1 MLSKLTLIM
10 KNSTRWLYRDLSPL
24 ELKKFSLFALIF
36 AFTIGGYWFLAPL
49 KDSIFMKNMCLD
61 SSKLGGYIATG
72 KLISTLVLFLLI
84 PYYSLLI
91 DKFRGHKVF
100 YGVSGFYIIGIIIF
114 SFFFAHES
122 WLDAVYKFD
131 LGWLKQLFSYDFGLQ
146 EGQFLTIEGK
156 KIITWSWY
164 VFIESFG
171 AFMPVV
177 FWSYV
182 ANHALPNEAKTGYSL
197 IALGG
202 VLGGFLGPLVV
213 KKFVLHI
220 GIVKMMIVSSIWI
233 AMIPLLVAFT
243 VRTLGSAGLKGY
255 ECPEKKPKPGFV
267 EGIRL
272 LVTNKYLVAIYL
284 IIAINEMTQALIDVH
299 FKTYSHAM
307 YECKESLADFFSYYA
322 LCLNG
327 LALICLVLRIDIIG
341 KKIGVRRSLIAL
353 PIFVG
358 LGIVWLYFNP
368 TLNNAFWVI
377 VLTKGLNYA
386 FNQPSKEQLYIPT
399 TPTTKYKSKA
409 WIDVFGYQS
418 SRALGWSAV
427 SYQNTVDP
435 NLFLVLSSSIG
446 LGMVLFWILIACYAG
461 GSYQKAIKNNDII
474 C

>member
-10 KNSTRWLYRDLSPL
+10 QNSTRWLYRDLSPL

-49 KDSIFMKNMCLD
+49 KDSIFMKNICLD

-114 SFFFAHES
+114 AFFFAHDN

-131 LGWLKQLFSYDFGLQ
+131 LGWLKQLFNYDFGLQ
-146 EGQFLTIEGK
+146 DGQFLSIEGK

-213 KKFVLHI
+213 KKFVLNI

-243 VRTLGSAGLKGY
+243 VRTLGAAGLKGY

-299 FKTYSHAM
+299 
-307 YECKESLADFFSYYA
+307 YYNK
-322 LCLNG
+322 C
-327 LALICLVLRIDIIG
+327 
-341 KKIGVRRSLIAL
+341 
-353 PIFVG
+353 
-358 LGIVWLYFNP
+358 
-368 TLNNAFWVI
+368 
-377 VLTKGLNYA
+377 
-386 FNQPSKEQLYIPT
+386 Q
-399 TPTTKYKSKA
+399 
-409 WIDVFGYQS
+409 
-418 SRALGWSAV
+418 WS
-427 SYQNTVDP
+427 
-435 NLFLVLSSSIG
+435 
-446 LGMVLFWILIACYAG
+446 
-461 GSYQKAIKNNDII
+461 
-474 C
+474 